1 MAVTKAG
8 ARLIRNPIRNSIL
21 VAGLALLISLMIHV
35 SGLFWVFDG
44 GSGPEETTGPEP
56 ANSAAF
62 EDFVEEAREAEEPET
77 VEEVQPEEV
86 IVPDESNDIQVASDN
101 PQNVQAPDTGTE
113 AENLGRIEPT
123 EEVTATAP
131 PALGAEVLSPEGTPE
146 APQETAQVEPEEII
160 ESIEPDVADA
170 IEEAISEALEDAPE
184 IETVDDGEVQI
195 ATVTRSPR
203 PPSRPSEEAFG
214 VEDGE
219 GETQEQVGVEDATAS
234 RQTGLD
240 ILAQAGNV
248 ALYGRSSLEAAR
260 SAGNSTQTNYRG
272 EVLLKLNR
280 SLRVYKNEKG
290 FAVIRFQI
298 LPNGQVGWVR
308 IIRSGGSPNINIAAA
323 ANVRQAGPFPSTPNG
338 EPVEITLTFQ
348 SR

>member
-1 MAVTKAG
+1 M
-8 ARLIRNPIRNSIL
+8 IRNPIRSSIL
-21 VAGLALLISLMIHV
+21 VAALAVVISFTAHMTGIV
-35 SGLFWVFDG
+35 VLFDPVEQAG
-44 GSGPEETTGPEP
+44 EEGAPEP

-62 EDFVEEAREAEEPET
+62 EDFAEEALQPEEPEPEP

-101 PQNVQAPDTGTE
+101 PQDVEAPDTGSE
-113 AENLGRIEPT
+113 AQNIGRIEPT

-131 PALGAEVLSPEGTPE
+131 PAQGAEVLTAEG
-146 APQETAQVEPEEII
+146 APDAAPETAAVEAEEII
-160 ESIEPDVADA
+160 EATEPEVTDA
-170 IEEAISEALEDAPE
+170 IDEAIAEALEETPE
-184 IETVDDGEVQI
+184 IETVEDGEVQI
-195 ATVTRSPR
+195 AAVTRSPR
-203 PPSRPSEEAFG
+203 PPTRPTDEAFG
-214 VEDGE
+214 IENGE
-219 GETQEQVGVEDATAS
+219 GETQDQSGVESAAPS
-234 RQTGLD
+234 QQSGLD

-272 EVLLKLNR
+272 EVLVKLNR

-323 ANVRQAGPFPSTPNG
+323 ANVRQAAPFPRPPNG
-338 EPVEITLTFQ
+338 EPVEISLTFQ